1 MVTKHLNRNGL
12 INIEYRT
19 GEEIKKMYAIRGGK
33 IITMDQSGI
42 INDAMIL
49 IEGDRIRQIDNNTQ
63 PPEGYT
69 LIEAQGKY
77 ICPGFI
83 DSHTHLG
90 LEEEIYGVEGDDV
103 NEMTNPVTP
112 YLQAIDGV
120 NYFDLGFHD
129 ALRGGITRAMT
140 MPGSANILG
149 GQAAF
154 LKTLAAGPA
163 DMVYKNPWGLK
174 AALGENPK
182 RVYGAEKKTPQTR
195 MASASL
201 LREALFKASRSIDK
215 PDLDGGEAYAQEAI
229 FKVLRREMPLLLH
242 VHRADDIITALR
254 IMDEFHIDL
263 LIQHGTEAHL
273 VADELLKRN
282 VGVFLGPLLV
292 NRAKVEMK
300 EVSFRNARLLAE
312 SGVKFSL
319 ITDHPVVPIE
329 HLRVCAALAV
339 REGLSEEKALQALT
353 IIPAGFL
360 RVEDE
365 LGSLKAGKRADLVI
379 FNGHPLDFRSTVEAV
394 FVDGLLWRN
403 QIE

>member
-1 MVTKHLNRNGL
+1 M
-12 INIEYRT
+12 
-19 GEEIKKMYAIRGGK
+19 KMYAIRGGK
-33 IITMDQSGI
+33 IITMDQQGTI
-42 INDAMIL
+42 DNAMIL
-49 IEGDRIRQIDNNTQ
+49 IEGDRISRIDYSTQ
-63 PPEGYT
+63 PPDGYT

-90 LEEEIYGVEGDDV
+90 LEEEIYRIEGDDV
-103 NEMTNPVTP
+103 NEMTHPVTP
-112 YLQAIDGV
+112 QLQAVDGI
-120 NYFDLGFHD
+120 NYFDLGFAD
-129 ALRGGITRAMT
+129 ALRGGITRAMI

-154 LKTLAAGPA
+154 LKTMAAGPA
-163 DMVYKNPWGLK
+163 EMIYKNPWGLK

-182 RVYGAEKKTPQTR
+182 RVYGADKKSPQTR

-201 LREALFKASRSIDK
+201 LREALFKASRVIDK
-215 PDLDGGEAYAQEAI
+215 PDLEGGEAYVQEPV

-273 VADELLKRN
+273 VADQLLKRN

-300 EVSFRNARLLAE
+300 AVSFKNARILAE
-312 SGVKFSL
+312 RGVRFSL

-339 REGLSEEKALQALT
+339 REGLSEATALEALT
-353 IIPAGFL
+353 IMPASFL

-365 LGSLKAGKRADLVI
+365 LGSITAGKRADLAI
-379 FNGHPLDFRSTVEAV
+379 FNGHPLDFRSVVEKV

-403 QIE
+403 HIE

>member
-1 MVTKHLNRNGL
+1 
-12 INIEYRT
+12 
-19 GEEIKKMYAIRGGK
+19 MYAIRGGK
-33 IITMDQSGI
+33 IITMDQPGI

-49 IEGDRIRQIDNNTQ
+49 IENDQIRQIDHSTQ

-69 LIEAQGKY
+69 IIEAQGKF

-90 LEEEIYGVEGDDV
+90 LEEEIYRVEGDDV
-103 NEMTNPVTP
+103 NEITNPVTP
-112 YLQAIDGV
+112 YLQAVDGI
-120 NYFDLGFHD
+120 NYFDLGFTD
-129 ALRGGITRAMT
+129 ALRGGITRAMI

-149 GQAAF
+149 GQATF
-154 LKTLAAGPA
+154 FKTLASRPT
-163 DMVYKNPWGLK
+163 DMIYKNPWGLK

-201 LREALFKASRSIDK
+201 LREALFKASRAIDK
-215 PDLDGGEAYAQEAI
+215 PDLNDGEAYAQAAI

-300 EVSFRNARLLAE
+300 AVSFRNARLLAE
-312 SGVKFSL
+312 RGVNFSL

-353 IIPAGFL
+353 IMPAKFL
-360 RVEDE
+360 RVENE
-365 LGSLKAGKRADLVI
+365 LGSIKAGKRADLVI

-403 QIE
+403 QLE

>member
-1 MVTKHLNRNGL
+1 
-12 INIEYRT
+12 
-19 GEEIKKMYAIRGGK
+19 MYAIRGGK
-33 IITMDQSGI
+33 IITMDQPGI

-49 IEGDRIRQIDNNTQ
+49 IEDDRIKQIDKSTQ

-69 LIEAQGKY
+69 LIEAQGKF

-90 LEEEIYGVEGDDV
+90 LEEEIYRVEGDDV
-103 NEMTNPVTP
+103 NEITNPVTP
-112 YLQAIDGV
+112 YLQAVDGI
-120 NYFDLGFHD
+120 NYFDLGFTD
-129 ALRGGITRAMT
+129 ALRGGITRAMI

-154 LKTLAAGPA
+154 LKTLASRPA
-163 DMVYKNPWGLK
+163 DMIYKNPWGLK

-182 RVYGAEKKTPQTR
+182 RVYGAEKKAPQTR

-201 LREALFKASRSIDK
+201 LRESLFKASRAIDK
-215 PDLDGGEAYAQEAI
+215 PDLNDGDAYAQAAI

-300 EVSFRNARLLAE
+300 AVSFRNARLLAE
-312 SGVKFSL
+312 RGVEFSL

-329 HLRVCAALAV
+329 HLRVCASLAV

-353 IIPAGFL
+353 IMPAKFL
-360 RVEDE
+360 RVENE
-365 LGSLKAGKRADLVI
+365 LGSIKAGKRADLVI

-403 QIE
+403 QLE

>member
-1 MVTKHLNRNGL
+1 
-12 INIEYRT
+12 
-19 GEEIKKMYAIRGGK
+19 MYAIRGGK
-33 IITMDQSGI
+33 IMTMDQQGI
-42 INDAMIL
+42 IDNAMIL
-49 IEGDRIRQIDNNTQ
+49 IEGDRIRQIDHHSQ
-63 PPEGYT
+63 PPAGYT

-90 LEEEIYGVEGDDV
+90 LEEEIYRIEGDDV
-103 NEMTNPVTP
+103 NEMTHPVTP
-112 YLQAIDGV
+112 QLQAVDGI
-120 NYFDLGFHD
+120 NYFDLGFED
-129 ALRGGITRAMT
+129 ALRGGITRAMI
-140 MPGSANILG
+140 MPGSANVVG

-163 DMVYKNPWGLK
+163 EMIYKNPWGLK

-182 RVYGAEKKTPQTR
+182 RVYGTEKKTPQTR

-201 LREALFKASRSIDK
+201 LREALFKASRLIDK
-215 PDLDGGEAYAQEAI
+215 PDLEGGEAYVQEPV

-254 IMDEFHIDL
+254 IRDEFDIDL

-300 EVSFRNARLLAE
+300 AVSFKNARILAE
-312 SGVKFSL
+312 RGVRFSL

-339 REGLSEEKALQALT
+339 REGLSEATALKALT
-353 IIPAGFL
+353 IMPASFL

-365 LGSLKAGKRADLVI
+365 LGSIKAGKRADLVI
-379 FNGHPLDFRSTVEAV
+379 FNGHPLDFRSVVEEV

-403 QIE
+403 RIE